1 MNKAKT
7 IELVYEQIE
16 AILIEE
22 LQEAYRM
29 NMHSERDEGGFDL
42 GLDGDLLKSLDT
54 VLEYFMSPSEYRK
67 WKESVTT
74 PPKEDKFKDVI
85 VKVGGLE

>member
-16 AILIEE
+16 AIVIEE
-22 LQEAYRM
+22 LQEAYKM
-29 NMHSERDEGGFDL
+29 NMRSERDEGGLDL

-54 VLEYFMSPSEYRK
+54 VLEYFMAPSEHRK
-67 WKESVTT
+67 WKESVT
-74 PPKEDKFKDVI
+74 PKDDKFKDVI